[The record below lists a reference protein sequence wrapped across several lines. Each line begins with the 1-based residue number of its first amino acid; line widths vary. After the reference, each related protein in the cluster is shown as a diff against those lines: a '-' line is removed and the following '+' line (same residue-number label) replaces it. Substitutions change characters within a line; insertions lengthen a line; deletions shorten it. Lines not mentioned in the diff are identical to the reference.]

1 MAVGVEEKGG
11 ALVAGVLRVLFK
23 VPNIQQRRNR
33 LVASPDGQKFLVV
46 VPEQEQADTSIHIIV
61 DWRGLLAE
69 K

>member
-1 MAVGVEEKGG
+1 MAVDVEVKGG
-11 ALVAGVLRVLFK
+11 ALVAGLPRALFK

-46 VPEQEQADTSIHIIV
+46 FPEQEQAGTRIHIIV
-61 DWRGLLAE
+61 NWPGLLAG